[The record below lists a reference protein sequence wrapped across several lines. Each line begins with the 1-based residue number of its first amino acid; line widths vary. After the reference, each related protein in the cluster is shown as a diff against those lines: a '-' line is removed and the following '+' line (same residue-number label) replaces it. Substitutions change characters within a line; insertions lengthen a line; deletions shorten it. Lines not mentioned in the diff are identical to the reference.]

1 MQEIIIYDLIGDH
14 VTAIYKETIQGINST
29 AAFVQRFNTRIV
41 IRELKQQQQRWLL
54 EWHSKSE
61 VPLLQTLSRLFHLL

>member
-41 IRELKQQQQRWLL
+41 IRELKQCSTTAMAIRMAL
-54 EWHSKSE
+54 KK
-61 VPLLQTLSRLFHLL
+61 